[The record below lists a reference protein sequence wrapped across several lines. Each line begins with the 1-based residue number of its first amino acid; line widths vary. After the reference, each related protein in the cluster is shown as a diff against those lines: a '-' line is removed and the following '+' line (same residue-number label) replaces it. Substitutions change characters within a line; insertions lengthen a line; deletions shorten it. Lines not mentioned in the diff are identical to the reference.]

1 METLFEGKKLYAVII
16 TFLLII
22 AFFSTFNNIRN
33 HYQQILQNAT
43 IENKSTADLL
53 SSVIYERQ
61 QAAINILE
69 SYAQRLS
76 FIDAVKKKD
85 FNHVIYHLQSLS
97 KHTTEIDALF
107 LTDQYGTIWAN
118 YPVDRAIFGKNLAYR
133 DWYKGV
139 SKNWRPYIS
148 TIYRRMV
155 LEKGLAVAV
164 SVPVFDRKGKVIGI
178 LSDAHRTSFLATFIK
193 GNIIDS
199 GKSIT
204 LLDQEGN
211 IIFSNTVPYEENI
224 TKYPD
229 AHVLEKAVAG
239 VITNMEIADVRKK
252 GNISYVSIVP
262 VKEIGWSVIVGQD
275 KNRILKSLYWY
286 SIRSAATGFVT
297 FLLLTVCLLYF
308 RREYKYRKTKEIIN
322 VEEKYRSVVTSMVEG
337 VCLQA
342 ANGELLAINPA
353 AARIDGRSLEQI
365 LGRISE
371 DTQWVA
377 IYEDGR
383 PFPGELHPSM
393 VTLRTGEPQVNV
405 IMGIHQPD
413 GTLVWVSINS
423 QPLISTGESRPY
435 AVVTTFADIT
445 KRKQAEEALHAANL
459 YNRSLIEA
467 SLDPLVTIGANG
479 KITDVNAATEAVTGY
494 TRTELIGTEF
504 SDYFIEPEQARAG
517 YEEVFRVGS
526 VHDHPLELRHRNG
539 HVTSVLYNASVYRD
553 EKGKVAGVFAAAR
566 DISARKLAEA
576 QLHASLREKE
586 ILLREIHHRVK
597 NNMQVIT
604 SLLDLQAKSS
614 GNKELMEILLDSQR
628 RIRSMALVHEKFYDS
643 KDFTKINLTEY
654 VRTLSQELFQSYKT
668 APEKIDLIIQIHRDV
683 YMDINKVIPCGMI
696 LNELISNALKHA
708 FPGDRQGELQII
720 IYETKNTEVE
730 IIVCDNGV
738 SLPNDV
744 DIHQPRTVGLYLVNG
759 LVKNQLDG
767 QIEVRRGAGTEF
779 RIKFPL

>member
-526 VHDHPLELRHRNG
+526 VHDHPLELRHRDG

>member
-526 VHDHPLELRHRNG
+526 VHDHPLELRHRDG

-744 DIHQPRTVGLYLVNG
+744 DIHQPRTVGLYLVSG

-767 QIEVRRGAGTEF
+767 KIEVRRGAGTEF

>member
-526 VHDHPLELRHRNG
+526 VHDHPLELRHRDG

-553 EKGKVAGVFAAAR
+553 EKGQVAGVFAAAR

-604 SLLDLQAKSS
+604 GLLDLQAKSS
-614 GNKELMEILLDSQR
+614 GNKELIELLLDSQR

-643 KDFTKINLTEY
+643 KDFTRIDLTEY

-668 APEKIDLIIQIHRDV
+668 VPEKIDLIIQIHRDV